1 MADRRAHSLRR
12 IAVRLVKAPY
22 LPGLLLVVAIFS
34 ALFYADFVRKKSA
47 ETMARTKVHEELNLI
62 RSKLEGKIN
71 GNILL
76 AQGLAAA
83 VATEPDMPGESFDRL
98 AGHLMQSGTQIR
110 SIALAPNLV
119 VNHVYPL
126 KGNEKALGLD
136 YRKNDDQRSAVYR
149 ARDENRVTLAGPVN
163 LVQGGQGLLVRYP
176 VNVTDPD
183 GKTTFWGVLSAVI
196 DLDKLYRESGLDAAA
211 KNLHITVGAINHDNG
226 SIRYFYGSRAEA
238 GRMPTAAAIDLGY
251 EQWIMLASPK
261 EGWDVLPEGTATFR
275 LTLALVG
282 LLIILPLLWIG
293 RLMRE
298 RHENVLALR
307 NREEQ
312 LEELSQ
318 RLGVALETS
327 QIGVWDYDVDED
339 ILIWDERMRDIYGM
353 SRGQVNNIYEDWE
366 RSLHP
371 EDLPIAKATFAE
383 TIATGRKYI
392 TQFRIITETGEVRHI
407 RAYGT
412 AYRDRRG
419 HYKIV
424 GVNWN
429 VTEDIRL
436 QDELK
441 AAKKKAD
448 EQNRELEIARK
459 RMEYNSLH
467 DALTGL
473 PNRRFLDQILAERD
487 AGAKAPG
494 MTLLHIDLDRF
505 KDINDTLGHGAGD
518 RILKHTADT
527 LLANVGVTEFVARI
541 GGDEFVVITGGN
553 GGPEDSSQLAEK
565 LIEGI
570 SRPVDYNG
578 HECRVGASIGVASR
592 TDFSEKA
599 DDLLINADIALYEA
613 KRRGRNRVEFFSDEL
628 RAVAVSNKRTA
639 DEILR
644 GLEHGEFI
652 PYFQPQFDARTLEIA
667 GVEALARWEHP
678 EKGMLPPSAFLPI
691 AEALNNVAQI
701 DASILH
707 QALFQYHRWQAAGLA
722 IPQVSVN
729 ISAQRLLDDGLI
741 EKLREIAPAPGSLS
755 FELLESISFDDEDD
769 MLLSRIKAI
778 KELGI
783 AIELDDFGTGYASII
798 SLINLSPRRLK
809 IDRQL
814 IKPVLSGES
823 QKQLVRSIIDIG
835 RSRGIESVAEG
846 IETMEHASLLRDLG
860 CDLLQGFALAR
871 PMSADQFL
879 AFAKAYKPAT
889 SRRRRSA

>member
-1 MADRRAHSLRR
+1 MADIRAQSLRR
-12 IAVRLVKAPY
+12 FAVKLVKAPY
-22 LPGLLLVVAIFS
+22 LPGLLLVAAIVS
-34 ALFYADFVRKKSA
+34 ALVYTDFVRKHAA
-47 ETMARTKVHEELNLI
+47 ETTARMKVHEELNLI

-83 VATEPDMPGESFDRL
+83 VATQPDMPPSTFDRL
-98 AGHLMQSGTQIR
+98 AGHLMKSGTQIR
-110 SIALAPNLV
+110 SVALAPDLV

-126 KGNEKALGLD
+126 KGNEKVLGLD
-136 YRKNDDQRSAVYR
+136 YRKNDDQRSAVFR
-149 ARDENRVTLAGPVN
+149 ARDENRVTLAGPIN
-163 LVQGGQGLLVRYP
+163 LIQGGQGLLVRYP
-176 VNVTDPD
+176 VTVTDIH
-183 GKTTFWGVLSAVI
+183 GKTTFWGILSAVV
-196 DLDKLYRESGLDAAA
+196 DLDKLYRESGLNAASE
-211 KNLHITVGAINHDNG
+211 NLNITVGAIDHNNG
-226 SIRYFYGSRAEA
+226 STRYFYGDRADVGQVPA
-238 GRMPTAAAIDLGY
+238 AAAIDLGY
-251 EQWIMLASPK
+251 EQWILLATPK
-261 EGWDVLPEGTATFR
+261 QGWNVLPEGTATFR

-282 LLIILPLLWIG
+282 LLIILPLVWVG

-298 RHENVLALR
+298 RHDNILALR

-318 RLGVALETS
+318 RLEVALETS

-339 ILIWDERMRDIYGM
+339 ILIWDERMRDIYDLP
-353 SRGQVNNIYEDWE
+353 RHQVENVYQDWE
-366 RSLHP
+366 RAVHP
-371 EDLPIAKATFAE
+371 EDVEIARATFAE

-392 TQFRIITETGEVRHI
+392 TQFRILTKTGDVRHV

-412 AYRDRRG
+412 AYRDHRG

-429 VTEDIRL
+429 VTEDMRL

-441 AAKKKAD
+441 AAKKKAE

-473 PNRRFLDQILAERD
+473 PNRRFLDQVLVERD
-487 AGAKAPG
+487 SGHESPA

-527 LLANVGVTEFVARI
+527 LLANVGVTDFVARI
-541 GGDEFVVITGGN
+541 GGDEFVVITSCDCAESCS
-553 GGPEDSSQLAEK
+553 PLADK

-592 TDFSEKA
+592 CDLLEKA

-613 KRRGRNRVEFFSDEL
+613 KRRGRNRVEFFSDAL

-644 GLEHGEFI
+644 GLEQGEFI

-707 QALFQYHRWQAAGLA
+707 QALFQYHRWQAEGLA

-729 ISAQRLLDDGLI
+729 ISAQRLLDDNLI
-741 EKLREIAPAPGSLS
+741 DKLRELAPAPGSLS

-814 IKPVLSGES
+814 IKPVLTCES
-823 QKQLVRSIIDIG
+823 QQQLVRSIIDIG

-846 IETMEHASLLRDLG
+846 IETMEHAAVLRDLG
-860 CDLLQGFALAR
+860 CDFLQGYALAR

-879 AFAKAYKPAT
+879 AFAREYKPAA
-889 SRRRRSA
+889 RRDRKSA